1 VEITKKVTTTTKY
14 KITQAGLDMMHFDES
29 YRRIR
34 GNYKYKGFECFMCKH
49 HFEDGEKIS
58 LAITDKGNK
67 TICHDCAVEIQK
79 EMERIENE

>member
-1 VEITKKVTTTTKY
+1 
-14 KITQAGLDMMHFDES
+14 
-29 YRRIR
+29 
-34 GNYKYKGFECFMCKH
+34 MCKH